1 MTEIIGHWL
10 IGVWLFGAV
19 LHLGMVVVLVWRQWR
34 NRGIRNE
41 GPPVEYWPMDF
52 RPWVGAGVVLF
63 WPLLIPVALVLG
75 YALLFGKDLMR

>member
-10 IGVWLFGAV
+10 IGAWLLGTV
-19 LHLGMVVVLVWRQWR
+19 LHLGMVLVLGWRQWR

-52 RPWVGAGVVLF
+52 RPFVAIVAILL